1 MVGTMWFTYRKS
13 PLGSAVRDTGSAIL
27 DFCLS
32 YEDAISLVREL
43 KVDVSAKL
51 KVINI
56 KNEYELYEVLAID
69 PDAIDMMN
77 SCDNTYIVMV
87 SWK

>member
-1 MVGTMWFTYRKS
+1 MVRTMWFTYRKS
-13 PLGSAVRDTGSAIL
+13 PLGSAVRDTSSAIL

-43 KVDVSAKL
+43 EANASAKL

-69 PDAIDMMN
+69 PDTIDIMN

>member
-1 MVGTMWFTYRKS
+1 MVGNMWFTYRKS

-43 KVDVSAKL
+43 EVNASAKL

-56 KNEYELYEVLAID
+56 RNEHELYEVLTID
-69 PDAIDMMN
+69 PDIIDILS
-77 SCDNTYIVMV
+77 SCDNTYIVMIT
-87 SWK
+87 WK

>member
-1 MVGTMWFTYRKS
+1 VWFTYRKS

-43 KVDVSAKL
+43 EVNASAKL

-69 PDAIDMMN
+69 PDAIDIMN
-77 SCDNTYIVMV
+77 SCGNTYIVMI
-87 SWK
+87 SWR

>member
-1 MVGTMWFTYRKS
+1 MWFTYRKS

-69 PDAIDMMN
+69 PDAIDIMN